1 VATCSEK
8 ISLISPEPSESLL
21 EKWWLMV
28 VNGGYLVE
36 KHPKNAEES
45 HKMALA
51 NLICSR
57 TTMKIGLGSFDDLDT

>member
-1 VATCSEK
+1 
-8 ISLISPEPSESLL
+8 
-21 EKWWLMV
+21 MM

-45 HKMALA
+45 HKMALD

-57 TTMKIGLGSFDDLDT
+57 TTMKIGLGSFDDLEA

>member
-1 VATCSEK
+1 MLRED
-8 ISLISPEPSESLL
+8 LL
-21 EKWWLMV
+21 DLSGTIRVTPGKMV